1 MKRVLLWILGIVI
14 VLGAAG
20 AILLGRID
28 TQFVVG
34 QIADATAKATGKPLV
49 FASAP
54 RLSLLPPGVKF
65 GQADWGEIKDGQG
78 LAVSVKSGMVE
89 LELTP
94 LLSGNLVVREVR
106 LDNPVLEVREGKAVS
121 GQAAAPAASPAP
133 AVQAGPQGRLQ
144 SLPPAAGAAAPS
156 DELPVELMRLVVRQ
170 GEVRYVDARGVHLRV
185 KDLNLSVENLRR
197 REEAGMQCDFAFDL
211 KEEQKAVL
219 TGNLALD
226 AKLRYYAPHLTFRQ
240 ISLTF
245 TPLGGLLPK
254 EAGPAQLVCE
264 GALNLQTQNLRLA
277 AARLS
282 TPQARLTLGGEATL
296 TPPTFKGTV
305 SLEGLPRKLAAL
317 AGQRLKPSD
326 NDVLSFKSIL
336 EYADDT
342 LHLRQIVMQLDDI
355 PVRGDLTLALGT
367 PLAVSGGI
375 QTGMINLDNY
385 LPLPQNGT
393 SAAADGKPHDGAAA
407 SGGAAS
413 GSSAQPAQNWPG
425 VNLRAALAGVRQGKL
440 SVTDIAFILKG
451 EKGRYNVTT
460 LSCALGSGGKIK
472 GSAVANLPGKAYSL
486 KATAVGVNVGGL
498 LEALGKGR
506 PLDGVAAL
514 DADLSLRGADA
525 KAMLAGL
532 NGRGVLEVRN
542 MHLEAM
548 SALPQNMPGLTGKKG
563 AVPDRFDLVRV
574 PFTARNGEVT
584 AQPITV
590 SSAGLNA
597 SGRAQASLPREYLDA
612 TADIKTL
619 GMTIPVVAKGPFSN
633 ISYGVD
639 PKFALDMARK
649 LPGALLDGG
658 KAAGGATRNGA
669 AGTGGVMKKGLEGA
683 GGLMRGLFGK

>member
-14 VLGAAG
+14 VLGVAG

-28 TQFVVG
+28 TQFVVN

-54 RLSLLPPGVKF
+54 SLSLLPPGVKF
-65 GQADWGEIKDGQG
+65 GQAGWGEIKDGQG

-89 LELTP
+89 LELAP

-121 GQAAAPAASPAP
+121 GQDAPAAAPAASPVSGA
-133 AVQAGPQGRLQ
+133 QAG
-144 SLPPAAGAAAPS
+144 AVAPS

-170 GEVRYVDARGVHLRV
+170 GEVRYVDARGVHLEI

-197 REEAGMQCDFAFDL
+197 REEAGMQCDFSFDL
-211 KEEQKAVL
+211 KEDQKAVL
-219 TGNLALD
+219 AGNLALD

-264 GALNLQTQNLRLA
+264 GALNLQTQSLRLA
-277 AARLS
+277 TARLS

-296 TPPTFKGTV
+296 TPQAFKGTV
-305 SLEGLPRKLAAL
+305 SLEGSPRKLAAL
-317 AGQRLKPSD
+317 AGQTLKPSD
-326 NDVLSFKSIL
+326 NDVLSFKSVL

-355 PVRGDLTLALGT
+355 PVRGDLSLALGT
-367 PLAVSGGI
+367 PLAISGGI
-375 QTGMINLDNY
+375 QTGMINLDKY

-393 SAAADGKPHDGAAA
+393 SAAPARKAAEGKAQ
-407 SGGAAS
+407 GGASS
-413 GSSAQPAQNWPG
+413 GSSAQSTQSVQNRPG

-451 EKGRYNVTT
+451 EKNRYTVTS
-460 LSCALGSGGKIK
+460 LSCALGSGGSIK
-472 GSAVANLPGKAYSL
+472 GSAVADLPSKAYSL
-486 KATAVGVNVGGL
+486 KATAAGVNVGGL

-506 PLDGVAAL
+506 PVDGVAAL
-514 DADLSLRGADA
+514 DADLSMRGADA

-548 SALPQNMPGLTGKKG
+548 SALPQNVPGLTGKKG

-597 SGRAQASLPREYLDA
+597 SGRALASLPREYLDA

-669 AGTGGVMKKGLEGA
+669 EGAGGVMKKGLEGA

>member
-14 VLGAAG
+14 VLGVAG

-28 TQFVVG
+28 TQFVVN

-54 RLSLLPPGVKF
+54 SLSLLPPGVKF
-65 GQADWGEIKDGQG
+65 GQAGWGEIKDGQG

-121 GQAAAPAASPAP
+121 GQAAPAAAPAA
-133 AVQAGPQGRLQ
+133 
-144 SLPPAAGAAAPS
+144 PPASDVRTGAAAPS
-156 DELPVELMRLVVRQ
+156 DELPVELMRRVVRQ
-170 GEVRYVDARGVHLRV
+170 GEVRYVDARGAHLQI

-197 REEAGMQCDFAFDL
+197 REEAGMQCDFSFDL
-211 KEEQKAVL
+211 KEDQKAVL
-219 TGNLALD
+219 AGNLALD

-245 TPLGGLLPK
+245 TPLGGLLPR
-254 EAGPAQLVCE
+254 EAGPVQLVCE
-264 GALNLQTQNLRLA
+264 GALNLQTQSLRLA
-277 AARLS
+277 TARLS

-296 TPPTFKGTV
+296 TPQVFKGNL
-305 SLEGLPRKLAAL
+305 SLEGSPRKLAAL
-317 AGQRLKPSD
+317 AGQTLKPSD
-326 NDVLSFKSIL
+326 NDVLSFKSVL
-336 EYADDT
+336 EYAGDT

-355 PVRGDLTLALGT
+355 PVRGDLSLALST
-367 PLAVSGGI
+367 PLVISGGI
-375 QTGMINLDNY
+375 QTGMINLDKY
-385 LPLPQNGT
+385 LPLPKNGG
-393 SAAADGKPHDGAAA
+393 SAAPARKAPDGKAQ
-407 SGGAAS
+407 GGAPS
-413 GSSAQPAQNWPG
+413 GSSTQSGQSGQNQPS

-451 EKGRYNVTT
+451 EKGRYNVTS
-460 LSCALGSGGKIK
+460 LNCSLGSGGSIK

-486 KATAVGVNVGGL
+486 KATAAGVNVGGL

-506 PLDGVAAL
+506 PVDGVAAL
-514 DADLSLRGADA
+514 DADLSTRGADA

-548 SALPQNMPGLTGKKG
+548 SALPQNVPGLTGKKG

-619 GMTIPVVAKGPFSN
+619 GMTIPVVAKGPFSD

-639 PKFALDMARK
+639 PKFALDMARR
-649 LPGALLDGG
+649 LPGVLLDGG
-658 KAAGGATRNGA
+658 KAAGGTTRNGA
-669 AGTGGVMKKGLEGA
+669 EGAGGVMKKGLEGA

>member
-14 VLGAAG
+14 VLGVAG

-28 TQFVVG
+28 TQFVVN

-54 RLSLLPPGVKF
+54 SLSLLPPGVKF
-65 GQADWGEIKDGQG
+65 GQAGWGEIKDGQG

-89 LELTP
+89 LELAP

-121 GQAAAPAASPAP
+121 GQDAPAAAPAAPPVSGA
-133 AVQAGPQGRLQ
+133 QAG
-144 SLPPAAGAAAPS
+144 AVAPS
-156 DELPVELMRLVVRQ
+156 DELPVELMR
-170 GEVRYVDARGVHLRV
+170 YVDARGVHLEI

-197 REEAGMQCDFAFDL
+197 REEAGMQCDFSFDL
-211 KEEQKAVL
+211 KEDQKAIL
-219 TGNLALD
+219 AGNLALD

-240 ISLTF
+240 ISLTV

-264 GALNLQTQNLRLA
+264 GALNLQTQSLRLA
-277 AARLS
+277 TARLS

-296 TPPTFKGTV
+296 TPQAFKGTV
-305 SLEGLPRKLAAL
+305 SLEGSPRKLAAL
-317 AGQRLKPSD
+317 TGQTLKPSD
-326 NDVLSFKSIL
+326 NDVLSFKSVL

-355 PVRGDLTLALGT
+355 PVRGDLSLALGT
-367 PLAVSGGI
+367 PLAISGGI
-375 QTGMINLDNY
+375 QTGMINLDKY

-393 SAAADGKPHDGAAA
+393 SAAPSRKAAEGKAQ
-407 SGGAAS
+407 GGASS
-413 GSSAQPAQNWPG
+413 GSSAQSARSVQSAQNRPG

-451 EKGRYNVTT
+451 EKGRYTVTS
-460 LSCALGSGGKIK
+460 LSCALGSGGSIK
-472 GSAVANLPGKAYSL
+472 GAAVADLPSKAYSL
-486 KATAVGVNVGGL
+486 KATAAGVNVGGL

-506 PLDGVAAL
+506 PVDGVAAL
-514 DADLSLRGADA
+514 DADLSMRGADT

-548 SALPQNMPGLTGKKG
+548 SALPQNVPGLTGKKG

-574 PFTARNGEVT
+574 PFTARNGEMT

-597 SGRAQASLPREYLDA
+597 SGRALASLPREYLDA

-619 GMTIPVVAKGPFSN
+619 GMTIPVVAKGPFGN

-669 AGTGGVMKKGLEGA
+669 EGAGGVMKKGLEGA